1 MKELKKINTIGIIG
15 GGQLGMFLCLSAK
28 KYNKRVHVYSD
39 QEECS
44 AKNYCD
50 EFFFG
55 ELKDYDSIGKFT
67 KTVDIVTVETENI
80 PQKTLDIIENYKK
93 LTPSI
98 NAIKI
103 AQNRLKEKKFINSL
117 NNIKTTEFITLASFD
132 DLLKAYDIFEKKVI
146 IKSTEFGYDGK
157 NQYRINSENLH
168 SFKSFDF
175 KNFIAEK
182 VVDFV
187 KEISVISCID
197 RFGNIEVF
205 PPVENVHENNMLRN
219 TKYPATLT
227 EDIKTQAMNYAITI
241 TKELSVIGI
250 LATEMFVLSNDSI
263 LINEIAPRPH
273 NSGHWTLDCC
283 DINQFDN
290 VILAIT
296 NSKIRRPN
304 VLSGGLMINVIGE
317 EYKEKKSIEKK
328 YKFYDY
334 FKKSIKP
341 MRKMGHYTILKKL
354 TS

>member
-1 MKELKKINTIGIIG
+1 MNKLKKINTIGIIG

-28 KYNKRVHVYSD
+28 KFKKKVYVYSD
-39 QEECS
+39 KKECS

-50 EFFFG
+50 KFFYG
-55 ELKDYDSIGKFT
+55 KLDDSLNIKEFT
-67 KTVDIVTVETENI
+67 KIVDIITVETENI
-80 PQKTLDIIENYKK
+80 PKKTLDIIESFQK

-98 NAIKI
+98 HSIKI

-117 NNIKTTEFITLASFD
+117 DGINTTEFFNLQNFD
-132 DLLKAYDIFEKKVI
+132 DLLKAFNLFEKKVI

-157 NQYRINSENLH
+157 NQFRIDSKNIQ
-168 SFKSFDF
+168 KF
-175 KNFIAEK
+175 KNFNFKNFLAEK
-182 VVDFV
+182 VVNFV

-197 RFGNIEVF
+197 RFGNVEIF
-205 PPVENVHENNMLRN
+205 PPVENIHENNMLRD
-219 TKYPATLT
+219 TKYPANISNNL
-227 EDIKTQAMNYAITI
+227 EKLAINYATTI
-241 TKELSVIGI
+241 AKELEVIGI
-250 LATEMFVLSNDSI
+250 IAIEMFVLADDTI

-296 NSKIRRPN
+296 NNRIKKPKI
-304 VLSGGLMINVIGE
+304 LSGGLMINVIGE
-317 EYKEKKSIEKK
+317 EYSEKKKIEKK

-354 TS
+354 NP

>member
-28 KYNKRVHVYSD
+28 KYNKKVYVYSD

-55 ELKDYDSIGKFT
+55 KLEDFDSIEKFT
-67 KTVDIVTVETENI
+67 KIVDVVTVETENI
-80 PQKTLDIIENYKK
+80 PPKTLDIIENYEK

-98 NAIKI
+98 DAIKI
-103 AQNRLKEKKFINSL
+103 SQNRLKEKNFINNL
-117 NNIKTTEFITLASFD
+117 NKIKTTEFITLENFN
-132 DLLKAYDIFEKKVI
+132 DLLKAYDLFGKKVI

-157 NQYRINSENLH
+157 NQHKINSENLYT
-168 SFKSFDF
+168 FKDFNF

-197 RFGNIEVF
+197 RFGNIEIF
-205 PPVENVHENNMLRN
+205 PPVENVHENNMLRD
-219 TKYPATLT
+219 TRYPAALS
-227 EDIKTQAMNYAITI
+227 EDIKNCAISYAIKI
-241 TKELSVIGI
+241 AKELSVIGI
-250 LATEMFVLSNDSI
+250 LATEMFVLEDNSI

-296 NSKIRRPN
+296 NNKIKKPKI
-304 VLSGGLMINVIGE
+304 LSGGLMINVIGE
-317 EYKEKKSIEKK
+317 EYKEKNNIEEK

-341 MRKMGHYTILKKL
+341 LRKMGHYTILKKL
-354 TS
+354 IP